1 MQCPYENCKHE
12 WDPRVK
18 DPKVCP
24 KCKRYL
30 DKPQKKAKGVIDLG
44 QTGENAAAGEG
55 SDGQVAADN

>member
-30 DKPQKKAKGVIDLG
+30 DKPQKKAKEVIELG
-44 QTGENAAAGEG
+44 KDGSAGEAG
-55 SDGQVAADN
+55 TVGDGQVAVVE